1 MVAMRTLAVAL
12 LVALVAV
19 VAASCGDDDEQSSA
33 EAARDEVCDARA
45 EVRDGLDAA
54 AEDIRAGNLGDAQA
68 DVAGLQEDLADL
80 GTAVG
85 DLTEAQ
91 RAAVQPQLDAISAAL
106 GAISLDDLGSIEAAF
121 DTVRAEVDT
130 ALETIG
136 GSSGL
141 DC

>member
-1 MVAMRTLAVAL
+1 MRTLAVAL

-19 VAASCGDDDEQSSA
+19 VAASCGDDDDQSSS
-33 EAARDEVCDARA
+33 EAARDEVCAARA

-68 DVAGLQEDLADL
+68 EVAGLQEDLADL